1 MVISFFEM
9 FLAAGYT
16 VMSVVRRIDP
26 TMLRFLNFTLLNSS
40 EPIDHAALTSVEG
53 WIGISDG
60 VVMFLVAL
68 VGFLGTMRE
77 NVFLLLIFK
86 LIVQVAMNLLLLVS
100 VLLFVAPLVII
111 GYMQATNF
119 GAILLGIA
127 QTIGGERFVSRTLGI
142 IAIVLA
148 LLLFTS
154 VFNAASLR
162 DHLFIAKSAN
172 FEADKDLK
180 KKKM

>member
-1 MVISFFEM
+1 MGKQTAARLLMVISFFEM

-77 NVFLLLIFK
+77 NVFLLLI
-86 LIVQVAMNLLLLVS
+86 VSAQRPLLL
-100 VLLFVAPLVII
+100 P
-111 GYMQATNF
+111 
-119 GAILLGIA
+119 
-127 QTIGGERFVSRTLGI
+127 
-142 IAIVLA
+142 
-148 LLLFTS
+148 
-154 VFNAASLR
+154 
-162 DHLFIAKSAN
+162 HLY
-172 FEADKDLK
+172 
-180 KKKM
+180 